1 MGRKSFERFG
11 EVALTDR
18 AAALAYYG
26 FLSLFPA
33 LIVAI
38 ALLALLGSYPET
50 YHSIMD
56 TLRDA
61 APGEAANAIDSAL
74 KNVLQ
79 GSGAEGL
86 LGVGLLFAFLTA
98 SGAIGAAIRAL
109 EAINET
115 RESASFVAVSCAAT

>member
-1 MGRKSFERFG
+1 M
-11 EVALTDR
+11 V
-18 AAALAYYG
+18 
-26 FLSLFPA
+26 
-33 LIVAI
+33 
-38 ALLALLGSYPET
+38 ALLALFGSYPET

-61 APGEAANAIDSAL
+61 APGEAANTIDSAL

-79 GSGAEGL
+79 GGGAEGL
-86 LGVGLLFAFLTA
+86 LGFGLLFAFLTA

-115 RESASFVAVSCAAT
+115 RESASSCAASCAAT